1 MTDDLAKLAPTL
13 RSVGWDDDLDTWLAE
28 QNSAA
33 GHAES
38 APQES
43 TAHGR
48 IARTSRGFCLVFT
61 GGDAIMA
68 ASSSIRSSTGLAPS
82 TGDFVSIVEDPE
94 DGPMVSAIAPR
105 RTSLT
110 RRAPGKVPE
119 PQVLAANIDD
129 VFVMH
134 GLDRPINLNRLE
146 RQLVLAWAS
155 GATPVVLL
163 TKADEVTHSEEA
175 VDTISAIAPGVET
188 LAIST
193 VSGRN
198 IDRVNEHFV
207 GSRTIALLGLSGIG
221 KSTLVNELSGGAVQR
236 IGEVR
241 ATDRRGRHTTVTR
254 DLVPLPGGGIV
265 IDTPGI
271 REIGLWQAY
280 DGLERTFP
288 EIAEAA
294 AACRFADCSHTKE
307 PGCGVSQARMN
318 GTITDRRL
326 AHWGELHGELAL
338 QEEQLEAFDRRTES
352 RSRAEAERRR
362 DGERKRK
369 PKGTKKK
376 GKRR

>member
-1 MTDDLAKLAPTL
+1 MIDDLATLAPTL
-13 RSVGWDDDLDTWLAE
+13 HSIGWDRALDDWLSE
-28 QNSAA
+28 QANDS
-33 GHAES
+33 
-38 APQES
+38 
-43 TAHGR
+43 HGR

-61 GGDAIMA
+61 GGDAVMA
-68 ASSSIRSSTGLAPS
+68 ASSSVRSSTGVAPS
-82 TGDFVSIVEDPE
+82 TGDFVAIRDDPE
-94 DGPMVSAIAPR
+94 DGPMISAIAPR
-105 RTSLT
+105 RTALT
-110 RRAPGKVPE
+110 RRAPGKVPSA
-119 PQVLAANIDD
+119 QVLAANIDD

-146 RQLVLAWAS
+146 RQLVLAWSS

-163 TKADEVTHSEEA
+163 TKADEVNHSEEA
-175 VDTISAIAPGVET
+175 VATISSISPGVET

-198 IDRVNEHFV
+198 IDRVREHFV

-221 KSTLVNELSGGAVQR
+221 KSTLVNELSGGEVQR

-271 REIGLWQAY
+271 RELGLWQAY
-280 DGLERTFP
+280 HGLERTFP

-294 AACRFADCSHTKE
+294 AACRFADCTHKQE
-307 PGCGVSQARMN
+307 PGCGVSQARMD
-318 GTITDRRL
+318 GRITDRRL
-326 AHWGELHGELAL
+326 AHWGELLAELAL
-338 QEEQLEAFDRRTES
+338 QEEQLEEFERRSES

-369 PKGTKKK
+369 PARSKRK